1 MCCGKSKDLY
11 AATISTPTTKMSLVS
26 CPRVLVGGT
35 LIDGTGADPVKD
47 SVIILRDEY
56 IVAAGKRGEVEIPP
70 GSEVYDVTG
79 MTVVPGLID
88 SHCHFIWM
96 GVNMLTTVPIRYTAT
111 MKDALDLIRQRARKA
126 KPGEWIIGRGYDEA
140 KWPENRYITKKDID
154 AVVRDKPVA
163 LVRICGHLVSANS
176 KALELAG
183 INKDNPDP
191 DGGAIDREADGE
203 PTGVLRD
210 CRDQIWKVIPPTS
223 SETMIE
229 GLKVASDHAL
239 SLGCTGIHD
248 AGLGPQEVAAYQ
260 EAHDNGNLKVRANIM
275 LRTETPEAAMKLG
288 IRTGFGD
295 QMLRIGPVKLLIDG
309 SLGAHTAA
317 LFEPYEDD
325 PSTSGLLLEE
335 PEVIAEKMAA
345 AHSHGFQ
352 VATHAIGDLAI
363 EHVIDGIQKT
373 LKGEPRKNHR
383 HRIEHCEILSAQQIE
398 RIKRLGIIPAMQP
411 NFIGE
416 WSGPGSMYRQRL
428 GEKRDRASNPYRV
441 LLDEGIPVA
450 FGSDGMPFN
459 PIYGIWSAV
468 NHPIRE
474 SRISLVEAI
483 KCYTLNSAYAGFH
496 EDYVGSVEVGK
507 LADVAVFD
515 RDLTEVAPETIRD
528 AQCYMT
534 LVNGKILYHKEK

>member
-1 MCCGKSKDLY
+1 
-11 AATISTPTTKMSLVS
+11 MSLVS

-35 LIDGTGADPVKD
+35 LIDGTGADPIKD
-47 SVIILRDEY
+47 SVVVLRDEY

-79 MTVVPGLID
+79 MTVTPGLID
-88 SHCHFIWM
+88 SHCHFAWM
-96 GVNMLTTVPIRYTAT
+96 GVSMLTSVAIRYTAT
-111 MKDALDLIRQRARKA
+111 MKDALELIRKRAEKA

-140 KWPENRYITKKDID
+140 KWPENRYITAEDID
-154 AVVRDKPVA
+154 AVVPDKPVA
-163 LVRICGHLVSANS
+163 LVRICGHLVSINN
-176 KALELAG
+176 KAMKLAG
-183 INKDNPDP
+183 ITSETPDP
-191 DGGAIDREADGE
+191 DGGTIDKDEKGE
-203 PTGVLRD
+203 PVGILRD
-210 CRDQIWKVIPPTS
+210 CRDLVWRVIPPTS
-223 SETMIE
+223 TETMVE

-248 AGLGPQEVAAYQ
+248 AGLGPQEITAYQ
-260 EAHDNGNLKVRANIM
+260 TAHDNGYLKVRANVM

-288 IRTGFGD
+288 IKTGFGD
-295 QMLRIGPVKLLIDG
+295 RFLRVGPVKLLIDG

-325 PSTSGLLLEE
+325 PSTTGLLLED
-335 PEVIAEKMAA
+335 PAVITEKASA
-345 AHSHGFQ
+345 AHGHGFQ
-352 VATHAIGDLAI
+352 VAIHAIGDLAI
-363 EHVIDGIQKT
+363 EHVIDSIQET
-373 LKGEPRKNHR
+373 LRREPRKNHR

-398 RIKRLGIIPAMQP
+398 RIRELGIIPAMQP

-428 GEKRDRASNPYRV
+428 GERRDRASNPYRV
-441 LLDEGIPVA
+441 LLDEGITVA

-474 SRISLVEAI
+474 SRISLVEAV

-496 EDYVGSVEVGK
+496 ENHVGSVEAGK
-507 LADVAVFD
+507 LADIAVFD
-515 RDLTEVAPETIRD
+515 RDLTEIAPETIRD
-528 AQCYMT
+528 AKCYMT
-534 LVNGKILYHKEK
+534 LVNGKILYHRDQ

>member
-1 MCCGKSKDLY
+1 
-11 AATISTPTTKMSLVS
+11 
-26 CPRVLVGGT
+26 VLVGGT
-35 LIDGTGADPVKD
+35 LIDGTGANPVKD
-47 SVIILRDEY
+47 SVIVMRDEY
-56 IVAAGKRGEVEIPP
+56 IVAVGKKGKVEIPK

-79 MTVVPGLID
+79 MTVMPGLID

-96 GVNMLTTVPIRYTAT
+96 GANMLTTVPIRYTAT
-111 MKDALDLIRQRARKA
+111 MKDALELIRQRAKKA
-126 KPGEWIIGRGYDEA
+126 KPGDWIIGRGYDEA
-140 KWPENRYITKKDID
+140 KWPENRYITRKDID
-154 AVVRDKPVA
+154 AVVKDKPVA
-163 LVRICGHLVSANS
+163 LVRICGHLVSVNS

-183 INKDNPDP
+183 INKDSPDP
-191 DGGAIDREADGE
+191 DGGTIDRDKSGE

-210 CRDQIWKVIPPTS
+210 CRDLIWKVIPPTS
-223 SETMIE
+223 PETMVE

-239 SLGCTGIHD
+239 SLGCTSIHD
-248 AGLGPQEVAAYQ
+248 AGLGPQEVASYQ
-260 EAHDNGNLKVRANIM
+260 RAHDNGNLKVRANIM

-295 QMLRIGPVKLLIDG
+295 HMLRIGPVKLLIDG

-325 PSTSGLLLEE
+325 PSTSGLLLED
-335 PEVIAEKMAA
+335 PAVIAEKMAA
-345 AHSHGFQ
+345 AHGHGFQ

-373 LKGEPRKNHR
+373 LKNEPRKDHR

-398 RIKRLGIIPAMQP
+398 RIRELGIIPAMQP

-441 LLDEGIPVA
+441 LLDEGVVVA

-474 SRISLVEAI
+474 SRISLVEAV

-496 EDYVGSVEVGK
+496 EDYVGSLEAGK